1 MSELDPA
8 GMNPATNDED
18 DSAATRDRIQSW
30 LLGEGWQLS
39 EKPYPDALW
48 LLEAQDSAGR
58 HLVVGQKRA
67 KPDQIILEGAVALS
81 DGHRQLFEQ
90 LEAQERQEIL
100 WELRFT
106 LLSLGVEFQGVSDPV
121 ARVMIGQRI
130 YFDALG
136 KDLFL
141 QRVSQVR
148 NGIIATIWT
157 FARRLNLALSTGDD
171 DSSGVN

>member
-1 MSELDPA
+1 MSERDSSLNEEEFE
-8 GMNPATNDED
+8 GED
-18 DSAATRDRIQSW
+18 NASATRDRIQSW
-30 LLGEGWQLS
+30 LLGEGWQLA

-90 LEAQERQEIL
+90 LDPNERQEIL

-106 LLSLGVEFQGVSDPV
+106 LLGLGVEFQGVSDPIN
-121 ARVMIGQRI
+121 RVMIGQRV